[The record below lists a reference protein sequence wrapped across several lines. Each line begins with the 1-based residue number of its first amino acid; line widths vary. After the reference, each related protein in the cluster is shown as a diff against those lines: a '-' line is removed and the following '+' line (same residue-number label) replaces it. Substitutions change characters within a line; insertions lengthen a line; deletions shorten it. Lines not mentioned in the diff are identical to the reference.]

1 MSILDPKQDA
11 AALQPVVDKAIS
23 EEEAALD
30 RIIDRLCERLDG
42 ATIDIGGLPITLH
55 LKPMAQ

>member
-23 EEEAALD
+23 EEEMVLE
-30 RIIDRLCERLDG
+30 RVIDRLCERLDG
-42 ATIDIGGLPITLH
+42 ATLNIGGLPVTLS
-55 LKPMAQ
+55 LKPKTS